1 MTFTDRS
8 AAGAA
13 PSAPVILAHT
23 RESRQS
29 KHHQVLLAIPP
40 ISTDPR
46 RMIEV
51 LLDLTKEL
59 TIERPLEES
68 LQLVTQAAVHLVGA
82 DHASIRLLD
91 GSRQSLLA
99 GARSGSAQ
107 GERPLAFKS
116 GEGIIGWVVENGEGA
131 LIDDVN
137 TDDRFVVLSGQ
148 GFVLTSMVAEPMWSS
163 GEVIGV
169 ISVSSPQANAFG
181 PYQQLLV
188 RLLAN
193 CSVPPVERARLK
205 RLALY
210 DDMTLAYN
218 HRYLVPRLNEEI
230 ERARRSK
237 GSVCILLLD
246 LDHFKQVND
255 AHGHAFGDRI
265 LRLFADRVRAKV
277 RKPDVLIRRGGEE
290 FVLIMPAV
298 SDDQQGLATAARIKE
313 ALDADPFEVA
323 PGVKVVQT
331 ASIGVA
337 NWDGKETA
345 EGLELRADLAMYEA
359 KRQGRDRIVLA
370 PSS

>member
-1 MTFTDRS
+1 MRS
-8 AAGAA
+8 SLLLA
-13 PSAPVILAHT
+13 PRPSL
-23 RESRQS
+23 RQS
-29 KHHQVLLAIPP
+29 TRQVNQVSVVTPP
-40 ISTDPR
+40 PPTSSDPR
-46 RMIEV
+46 RIIEV

-68 LQLVTQAAVHLVGA
+68 LHLVTEAAMHLVGA

-91 GSRQSLLA
+91 APRTSLLA
-99 GARSGSAQ
+99 GARSGSAPD
-107 GERPLAFKS
+107 GRPIVFKR
-116 GEGIIGWVVENGEGA
+116 GEGIIGWVVEQGEGA
-131 LIDDVN
+131 LIEDVN
-137 TDDRFVVLSGQ
+137 VDERFVVLSGQ
-148 GFVLTSMVAEPMWSS
+148 GFVLTSMIAEPLWSS

-169 ISVSSPQANAFG
+169 ISVSSPEKGAFV

-230 ERARRSK
+230 ERARRNH
-237 GSVCILLLD
+237 GSVCILLMD

-255 AHGHAFGDRI
+255 AHGHAYGDRV
-265 LRLFADRVRAKV
+265 LRLFADRVRGKV

-298 SDDQQGLATAARIKE
+298 SDEHQGLATAARIKE
-313 ALDADPFEVA
+313 ALDAEAFEVV
-323 PGVKVVQT
+323 PGQPLKQT

-345 EGLELRADLAMYEA
+345 EALEVRADLAMYQA
-359 KRQGRDRIVLA
+359 KREGRNRIVLA
-370 PSS
+370 PRG